1 MGAIERWGSSQALT
15 AVASTWLLMT
25 RAGAG
30 GALLCRNEMMADLAR
45 SNHRGQKIGLCAA
58 LAAASLLGTVPAH
71 NRAMAEDDVFQQAVN
86 YVFTGRIDPPDAP
99 EIVDRKACVVVVPDT
114 KFKRYIRYYLKRFK
128 MDASRINTTYAGAQS
143 MYELE
148 VGGDDTV
155 IEFLSIDK
163 TKVDFGF
170 KTAHISLPGN
180 IDQSQRALRRIFD
193 DYCKPEK
200 PKLPF

>member
-1 MGAIERWGSSQALT
+1 
-15 AVASTWLLMT
+15 
-25 RAGAG
+25 
-30 GALLCRNEMMADLAR
+30 MMADLMR
-45 SNHRGQKIGLCAA
+45 SDDRGHKIGLFLAVAVASLVWTAALQDRA
-58 LAAASLLGTVPAH
+58 LAA
-71 NRAMAEDDVFQQAVN
+71 DDVFQQAVN

-99 EIVDRKACVVVVPDT
+99 EIVDRNACIVVVPDM

-128 MDASRINTTYAGAQS
+128 MDASRINRTYAGAQA

-155 IEFLSIDK
+155 VEFLNIEK
-163 TKVDFGF
+163 TKVDFGL

-180 IDQSQRALRRIFD
+180 IDQAERALRRIFD
-193 DYCKPEK
+193 DYCKPER